1 MRWKQAFEAVGQDL
15 RVTGRQLRT
24 SRGFTLTVVVTL
36 ALAIGAATAVFS
48 IVDGVLLRPLPF
60 AAPDR
65 LVRVFP
71 VSPGGAVDAFSPP
84 NFLDWQAAS
93 RRTTAAAAIDGGTLN
108 LSGAGG
114 EPEQVQGARVSASLF
129 SVLGVRPL
137 VGRWFAP
144 EENQRGGPRVAV
156 ISEALWRR
164 RFGGD
169 RGVVG
174 RPIELNGQPYT
185 VIGVAP
191 RHQQFPSDVEV
202 WVPLVFSAQALRNR
216 GAYYLAAIARLA
228 PGATL
233 ASARAEAR
241 AIGHRLTKQYLEDN
255 AGYGLGLAPLQELMV
270 GDVRTPL
277 LVLLGAVLSVL
288 LIACANV
295 ASLLLVRAAAREG
308 EVAIRMA
315 LGARRERIVRH
326 LLIESLVLA
335 LAGGAAGLGLAA
347 WVMEALVALAPPQ
360 TPRLNEVGL
369 SLPVLLFALGITLA
383 TGMLFGL
390 APTLQASRPDLAG
403 TMRQET
409 SGSRG
414 HAGARA
420 RNVLVV
426 AEVAVAMVLLTCAGL
441 LLRSF
446 ARLQKAELGFRPE
459 HALTFSLSLPS
470 VRYADDPQVRAFVD
484 RLLERME
491 RLPGV
496 TAAGA
501 ASYAMPLDS
510 RDLSYPFAIEGRPPA
525 LPGQKPGIRV
535 GLVTPSFFS
544 ALGVPLRRGRGLTE
558 RDRAGA
564 QPVVLLNEAAA
575 RRFFPAESPLGRRIR
590 LDWTRN
596 GVVRGGEVV
605 GIVGDYRQEAL
616 QREPSPQVFLPIAQA
631 TQNSVTVVLR
641 TVSDPAAAGGAARA
655 AVREIDAAIPL
666 YELRTLNEVVAVSA
680 APPKFYMLLLGGFAG
695 IALLLAAVG
704 IYGVIG
710 YTVRKRTQ
718 EIGIRMALGATR
730 ERVLCMVVRQG
741 LTLAALGAA
750 AGLAGALF
758 ATRALRGLLYQVSA
772 ADPAIYLAV
781 AALLVLVAALA
792 SWLPARHAASTE
804 PQTALRGQG

>member
-1 MRWKQAFEAVGQDL
+1 MRSKQALSEVGQDL
-15 RVTGRQLRT
+15 RLAVRQLWT

-36 ALAIGAATAVFS
+36 ALAIGATTAVFS

-71 VSPGGAVDAFSPP
+71 VSPGGAVDSFSPP

-93 RRTTAAAAIDGGTLN
+93 LRTTAAAAIDVGTLN

-137 VGRWFAP
+137 AGRWFAP
-144 EENQRGGPRVAV
+144 EEDQRGGPRVAV

-169 RGVVG
+169 RGLIG

-191 RHQQFPSDVEV
+191 RHQRFPGDTDV
-202 WVPLVFSAQALRNR
+202 WVPLVFSAHALRNR
-216 GAYYLAAIARLA
+216 GAYYLAVIARLA
-228 PGATL
+228 PGATV

-241 AIGHRLTKQYLEDN
+241 TIGRRLTQQYLEDN

-308 EVAIRMA
+308 EIAIRMA
-315 LGARRERIVRH
+315 LGAGRVRIVRC
-326 LLIESLVLA
+326 LAIESLVLA
-335 LAGGAAGLGLAA
+335 VAGGAAGLGLAA
-347 WVMEALVALAPPQ
+347 WVMEALVALAPQ
-360 TPRLNEVGL
+360 TPRLYEVRL
-369 SLPVLLFALGITLA
+369 DPPVLLFALGITLA
-383 TGMLFGL
+383 TGMMFGL
-390 APTLQASRPDLAG
+390 APALLASRPDLAG

-409 SGSRG
+409 SGPRG
-414 HAGARA
+414 RTGARA

-426 AEVAVAMVLLTCAGL
+426 AEIAAAMVLLTCAGL

-446 ARLQKAELGFRPE
+446 ARLQRVELGFRPE
-459 HALTFSLSLPS
+459 HAVTFSLSLPS
-470 VRYADDPQVRAFVD
+470 VRYADDPQIGAFVD

-510 RDLSYPFAIEGRPPA
+510 RDLGYPFAIEGRPPA
-525 LPGQKPGIRV
+525 LPGQRPGIRV
-535 GLVTPSFFS
+535 GLVTPGFLP
-544 ALGVPLRRGRGLTE
+544 ALEVPLRRGRGLTE

-564 QPVVLLNEAAA
+564 PPVVLLNEAAA
-575 RRFFPAESPLGRRIR
+575 RRFFPGESPLGRRIR
-590 LDWTRN
+590 LDWTHK
-596 GVVRGGEVV
+596 GALRGGEVV
-605 GIVGDYRQEAL
+605 GIVGDYRQEVL
-616 QREPSPQVFLPIAQA
+616 QRESSPQLFLPIAQA

-641 TVSDPAAAGGAARA
+641 TASDPAAAAGAARA
-655 AVREIDAAIPL
+655 AVREIDPAIPL
-666 YELRTLNEVVAVSA
+666 YEVRTLNEVVAASA
-680 APPKFYMLLLGGFAG
+680 APPKFYLLLLGSFAA

-704 IYGVIG
+704 IYGAIA
-710 YTVRKRTQ
+710 YTVRKRAQ

-730 ERVLCMVVRQG
+730 ERVLGMVVRQG
-741 LTLAALGAA
+741 LTLAAVGSA

-792 SWLPARHAASTE
+792 SWLPARHAAGTE
-804 PQTALRGQG
+804 PQTALRG